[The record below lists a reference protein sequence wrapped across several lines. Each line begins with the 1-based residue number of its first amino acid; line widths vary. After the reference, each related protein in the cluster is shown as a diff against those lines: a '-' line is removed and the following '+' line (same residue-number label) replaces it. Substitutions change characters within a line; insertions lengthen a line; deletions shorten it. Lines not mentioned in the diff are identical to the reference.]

1 MTGSVWL
8 SCRTGLAISLYFAVF
23 PLWAQPAANELFFSP
38 DYGYSGNLSL
48 VSNYVFRG
56 ETRSDDK
63 PAIQGGIDYDSP
75 AGWYVGTWA
84 SSGDKAVPLEI
95 DLYGAYTHVVNDKL
109 DFEAKLTGYIYP
121 HVTEDNSLEAALTA
135 YYAITGVR
143 YNYDFVLEEHY
154 LEGGLYRD
162 LTDTLRTSLRAGLL
176 HRDKP
181 PANSTATAKEPNP
194 WDIQLSLTYTLNVM
208 SSFSADYSY
217 HENERSNFAVGYT
230 ASF

>member
-1 MTGSVWL
+1 MANA
-8 SCRTGLAISLYFAVF
+8 CRTGVTIGLYLTVF
-23 PLWAQPAANELFFSP
+23 PVWAQPASNQLFYDP
-38 DYGYSGNLSL
+38 DFGYSGNLSL

-75 AGWYVGTWA
+75 AGFYVGTWA
-84 SSGDKAVPLEI
+84 SSGDKNVPLEI
-95 DLYGAYTHVVNDKL
+95 DVYGAFTHIVNEKL

-135 YYAITGVR
+135 YYTITGVR

-154 LEGGLYRD
+154 LEAGVYHD
-162 LTDTLRTSLRAGLL
+162 LTGALRANLRAGVL
-176 HRDKP
+176 HRDKAP
-181 PANSTATAKEPNP
+181 DGSTATDKEPNP

>member
-1 MTGSVWL
+1 MAG
-8 SCRTGLAISLYFAVF
+8 SCRTGLTIGLCLAAVQVC
-23 PLWAQPAANELFFSP
+23 AQPVSNELFYAP
-38 DYGYSGNLSL
+38 DYGFSGNLSL

-75 AGWYVGTWA
+75 AGFYVGTWA
-84 SSGDKAVPLEI
+84 SSGDKNVPLEI
-95 DLYGAYTHVVNDKL
+95 DVYGAFTHVVNERL

-121 HVTEDNSLEAALTA
+121 HATEDNSLEAAVTA

-154 LEGGLYRD
+154 LETGVYHD
-162 LTDTLRTSLRAGLL
+162 LTDSLRARLRAGVL

-181 PANSTATAKEPNP
+181 PANSTTTAKEPNP
-194 WDIQLSLTYTLNVM
+194 WDIQLSLTYSLNAM

-217 HENERSNFAVGYT
+217 HENERSNVAIGYT

>member
-1 MTGSVWL
+1 MANA
-8 SCRTGLAISLYFAVF
+8 CRTRLTISLYVAVF
-23 PLWAQPAANELFFSP
+23 PVSVQSASNELFHDP

-63 PAIQGGIDYDSP
+63 PAIQGGVDYDSP
-75 AGWYVGTWA
+75 AGFYVGTWL
-84 SSGDKAVPLEI
+84 SSGDKEVPLEI
-95 DLYGAYTHVVNDKL
+95 DVYGALTHVVNERL

-154 LEGGLYRD
+154 LEAGVFHD
-162 LTDTLRTSLRAGLL
+162 LTDAFRARLRAGVL

-181 PANSTATAKEPNP
+181 PANGADTTKVPHP
-194 WDIQLSLTYTLNVM
+194 WDVQLSLTYTLNAM
-208 SSFSADYSY
+208 ASFSADVSY
-217 HENERSNFAVGYT
+217 HENERSNVAIGFT

>member
-1 MTGSVWL
+1 MAGP
-8 SCRTGLAISLYFAVF
+8 CRIGLTISLCFAVF
-23 PLWAQPAANELFFSP
+23 PVWAQPAANELFYSP

-75 AGWYVGTWA
+75 AGFYVGTWA
-84 SSGDKAVPLEI
+84 SSGDKNVPLEI
-95 DLYGAYTHVVNDKL
+95 DVYGAVTHIVNEKL

-135 YYAITGVR
+135 YYAITGLR
-143 YNYDFVLEEHY
+143 YNYDFVIEEHY
-154 LEGGLYRD
+154 LEAGVYHD
-162 LTDTLRTSLRAGLL
+162 LTGALRAKLRAGVL
-176 HRDKP
+176 HRDK
-181 PANSTATAKEPNP
+181 ALDDSTTTTKEPNP
-194 WDIQLSLTYTLNVM
+194 WDVQFSLAYTLNSM
-208 SSFSADYSY
+208 SSFSVDYSY

>member
-1 MTGSVWL
+1 MRY
-8 SCRTGLAISLYFAVF
+8 SCRTGLTISLYFAVL
-23 PLWAQPAANELFFSP
+23 PVWAQPASNELFYSP

-63 PAIQGGIDYDSP
+63 PAIQGGVDYDSP
-75 AGWYVGTWA
+75 AGFYVGTWA
-84 SSGDKAVPLEI
+84 SSGDKNVPLEI
-95 DLYGAYTHVVNDKL
+95 DIYGALTHIVNEKL

-121 HVTEDNSLEAALTA
+121 HVTEDNSLEAAVTA
-135 YYAITGVR
+135 YYTITGVR

-154 LEGGLYRD
+154 LEGGLYHD
-162 LTDTLRTSLRAGLL
+162 LNDALRTKLRAGLL

-181 PANSTATAKEPNP
+181 PSNGSTDKEAHP
-194 WDIQLSLTYTLNVM
+194 WDIQLSLTYTLNSV